1 MKKGAGTVVQLV
13 KLLFMMPVP
22 IRLLVQVPSASRK
35 LAEDI
40 PKAWVLATDMGP
52 GHEFQGPALV
62 CPAPAYYGYLE
73 NEPVDAR

>member
-1 MKKGAGTVVQLV
+1 MVQLV

-22 IRLLVQVPSASRK
+22 IRLLVQVPSAPRK

-52 GHEFQGPALV
+52 GHEFQ
-62 CPAPAYYGYLE
+62 APGFGLPISSLLWLFGE
-73 NEPVDAR
+73 